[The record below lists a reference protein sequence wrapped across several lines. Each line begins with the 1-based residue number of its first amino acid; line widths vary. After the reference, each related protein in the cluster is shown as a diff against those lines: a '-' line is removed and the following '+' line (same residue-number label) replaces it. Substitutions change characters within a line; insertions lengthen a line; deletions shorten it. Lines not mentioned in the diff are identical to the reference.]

1 MNKMES
7 LINIIEVRKAD
18 ITDLDIII
26 ANNVEMA
33 QETENKTLDKSTI
46 SHGVEEVLH
55 NPNLGW
61 YYLAEIDRH
70 NAGQL
75 MITREWSHWRNGYF
89 WWIQSVFVHKTH
101 REKGVY
107 NSLHK
112 HVVARA
118 KKMGVVGLRLYVDSK
133 NKSAQKVYERLG
145 VKNSHYLFYE
155 KDWSE

>member
-1 MNKMES
+1 MES

-75 MITREWSHWRNGYF
+75 MITREWSDWRNGYF

>member
-1 MNKMES
+1 MES

-26 ANNVEMA
+26 ANNIEMA

-75 MITREWSHWRNGYF
+75 MITREWSDWRNGYF

>member
-1 MNKMES
+1 MES

-75 MITREWSHWRNGYF
+75 MITREWSDWRNGYF

-133 NKSAQKVYERLG
+133 INLHKRFMS
-145 VKNSHYLFYE
+145 
-155 KDWSE
+155 D

>member
-1 MNKMES
+1 
-7 LINIIEVRKAD
+7 
-18 ITDLDIII
+18 
-26 ANNVEMA
+26 MA

-75 MITREWSHWRNGYF
+75 MITREWSDWRNGYF

-155 KDWSE
+155 KDWSYVDSASHGGTHLCRG